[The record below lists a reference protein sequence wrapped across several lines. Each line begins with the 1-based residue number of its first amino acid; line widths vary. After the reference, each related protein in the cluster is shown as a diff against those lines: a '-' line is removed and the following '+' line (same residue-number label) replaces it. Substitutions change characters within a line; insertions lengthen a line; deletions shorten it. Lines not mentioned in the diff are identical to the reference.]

1 MAKIAANIPAL
12 WATSHLQK
20 MLGVGYEI

>member
-20 MLGVGYEI
+20 MLGVGYEF